1 MKPTEK
7 PWVHPIY
14 PSTNSTVTPKPA
26 ITTTPLTIPS
36 TTPIQTTATTQKPT
50 TSKPPPTTTTATP
63 TTTVIPQQPSPT
75 HPPTPDLDLDEDYFP
90 FPAPFFP
97 LEDIDLP
104 AGPPAILR
112 PDLRSSTDLSY
123 PMVRLYRY
131 RYSYPLASYPAIW
144 YNSVV
149 NNYI

>member
-1 MKPTEK
+1 MKPIKPTEK

-14 PSTNSTVTPKPA
+14 PSIKPTVTTPKPA
-26 ITTTPLTIPS
+26 ITIPVTIPS
-36 TTPIQTTATTQKPT
+36 TTPTQTTATTQKTTTTKTSPT
-50 TSKPPPTTTTATP
+50 TSTTKP
-63 TTTVIPQQPSPT
+63 TTTVIPEPPSPT
-75 HPPTPDLDLDEDYFP
+75 LPPTPDLDLDEDYFP
-90 FPAPFFP
+90 FP

-112 PDLRSSTDLSY
+112 PDLRSSTDLTY
-123 PMVRLYRY
+123 PRVRLYRY
-131 RYSYPLASYPAIW
+131 IYRYPVASYPPLW